1 MRRERWVLAACT
13 LIIFIEIFWSDLVW
27 CQGGGG
33 WEILGWA
40 GEMGK
45 NRLIKVQSALLRPFH
60 PPATEEA
67 GAMGGDEL

>member
-1 MRRERWVLAACT
+1 M
-13 LIIFIEIFWSDLVW
+13 
-27 CQGGGG
+27 
-33 WEILGWA
+33 GWA

-67 GAMGGDEL
+67 GALGGDEL

>member
-1 MRRERWVLAACT
+1 MGASYEADCVSEEAGAT
-13 LIIFIEIFWSDLVW
+13 STF
-27 CQGGGG
+27 G
-33 WEILGWA
+33 A

-67 GAMGGDEL
+67 GALGGDEL